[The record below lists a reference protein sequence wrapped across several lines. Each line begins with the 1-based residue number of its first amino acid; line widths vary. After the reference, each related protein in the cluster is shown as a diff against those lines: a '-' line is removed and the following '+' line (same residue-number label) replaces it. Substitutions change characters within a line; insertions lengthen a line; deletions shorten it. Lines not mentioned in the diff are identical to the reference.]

1 MRLDEKLRVFVPLE
15 LEVCE
20 TIEDKVTLGDSL
32 EVRVELRD
40 WLIEYVLLELGES
53 DALPVEVPLE
63 VSLEL

>member
-1 MRLDEKLRVFVPLE
+1 
-15 LEVCE
+15 
-20 TIEDKVTLGDSL
+20 
-32 EVRVELRD
+32 VELRD